1 MGFFDKL
8 KDTASVVANKAK
20 ETGSAIGD
28 ASKTAIEKQKIKSA
42 INKENSN
49 INKQYTEIGKK
60 YVELF
65 GNQPSAEFGEY
76 ISNINTSRD
85 EISKLTIQLN
95 ALDDY
100 VVCSCGA
107 KVPKNASFCPT
118 CGSVI
123 TVAETTAQD
132 TEEQSYQAETN
143 TEVVTDTTTITEDS
157 NIDENE
163 LF

>member
-28 ASKTAIEKQKIKSA
+28 ASKTALEKQKIKSA
-42 INKENSN
+42 ISKENTN

-65 GNQPSAEFGEY
+65 GNQPSFEFAEY
-76 ISNINTSRD
+76 IQSINTSKE
-85 EISKLTIQLN
+85 EITKLTIQLN
-95 ALDDY
+95 SLDDY
-100 VVCSCGA
+100 VTCSCGA

-118 CGSVI
+118 CGNVI
-123 TVAETTAQD
+123 TIAETTAQD
-132 TEEQSYQAETN
+132 TVETYETESETTSEVIDSTTVDDSN
-143 TEVVTDTTTITEDS
+143 TEDI
-157 NIDENE
+157 
-163 LF
+163 